1 MTREEAFELLKKKI
15 SDQNMIKHS
24 LAVEA
29 CLRELAKYFQQDE
42 EKWGL
47 AGLLH
52 DYDYKEMLPYP
63 EKHGLVAVEE
73 LEKLGLKD
81 QEILHAIK
89 AHNEKNGTPRES
101 LLDKAIHCSDPMTGL
116 IVAATLVLPSKK
128 IKDLTVEI
136 ILNRYKE
143 KRFAA
148 GANREIIARCSELNL
163 SLEQF
168 SEICL
173 KAMQKISDVLGL

>member
-1 MTREEAFELLKKKI
+1 MTREEAFKLLEQKI
-15 SDQNMIKHS
+15 KDPNMIKHS

-29 CLRELAKYFQQDE
+29 CLRELALHFNQDPE
-42 EKWGL
+42 IWGL

-63 EKHGLVAVEE
+63 EKHGLVAAEE
-73 LEKLGLKD
+73 LQQLGLNN
-81 QEILHAIK
+81 QEILQAIK

-101 LLDKAIHCSDPMTGL
+101 LLDKAIHCTDPMTGL
-116 IVAATLVLPSKK
+116 IVATALILPSKK
-128 IKDLTVEI
+128 INDVTIEL

-173 KAMQKISDVLGL
+173 RAMQKISNVLGL

>member
-1 MTREEAFELLKKKI
+1 MTREEAFNLLKQKI
-15 SDQNMIKHS
+15 QDVNMIKHS

-29 CLRELAKYFQQDE
+29 CLRDLALFFNQNPDQ
-42 EKWGL
+42 WGM

-52 DYDYKEMLPYP
+52 DYDYKEMLPFP
-63 EKHGLVAVEE
+63 EKHGLIAAEE

-81 QEILHAIK
+81 PEILHAIK
-89 AHNEKNGTPRES
+89 AHNEKNNTPRES
-101 LLDKAIHCSDPMTGL
+101 LLDKAIHCTDPMTGL

-128 IKDLTVEI
+128 IKDLNVEM

-148 GANREIIARCSELNL
+148 GANREIIARCSELGL
-163 SLEQF
+163 SLEKF

-173 KAMQKISDVLGL
+173 KAMQKISDDLGL

>member
-1 MTREEAFELLKKKI
+1 MDRNKAYNLLKKKI
-15 SDQNMIKHS
+15 RDPNMIKHS

-29 CLRELAKYFQQDE
+29 CLRELARYFKENE
-42 EKWGL
+42 EQWGL

-63 EKHGLVAVEE
+63 EKHGLVAAEE
-73 LEKLGLKD
+73 LKKIGLND
-81 QEILHAIK
+81 ETILHAIK
-89 AHNEKNGTPRES
+89 AHNEKNYTPRLS
-101 LLDKAIHCSDPMTGL
+101 TLDKAIHCTDPMTGL

-128 IKDLTVEI
+128 IKDLTPKTV
-136 ILNRYKE
+136 LNRYQE

-163 SLEQF
+163 SLEKF
-168 SEICL
+168 MELCL
-173 KAMQKISDVLGL
+173 KAMQNISEQLGL